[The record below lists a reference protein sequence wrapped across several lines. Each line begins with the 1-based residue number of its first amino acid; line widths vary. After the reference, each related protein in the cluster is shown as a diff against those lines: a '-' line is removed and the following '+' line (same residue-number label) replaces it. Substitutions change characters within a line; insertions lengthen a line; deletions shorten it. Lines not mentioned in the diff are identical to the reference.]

1 MAATASI
8 SGNSRSGTCQGL
20 SKQIGDSV
28 NKRLGVRLI
37 EDVLVQ
43 ELNYIAKDQVRGGLK
58 H

>member
-1 MAATASI
+1 M
-8 SGNSRSGTCQGL
+8 
-20 SKQIGDSV
+20 GDSV